1 MSVGAV
7 RLRVTPEQLKVK
19 ADETSRIIENMQQKF
34 AELTVVMENTSA
46 YWKGEAGDLY
56 RKVYKEDSA
65 RIAEILKML
74 REHPRDL
81 LTMAGI
87 YQEAEQKTTEL
98 SNALPADII
107 E

>member
-34 AELTVVMENTSA
+34 AELTVVMEVG
-46 YWKGEAGDLY
+46 YLY

-74 REHPRDL
+74 REHTSDL

>member
-46 YWKGEAGDLY
+46 YC
-56 RKVYKEDSA
+56 
-65 RIAEILKML
+65 
-74 REHPRDL
+74 
-81 LTMAGI
+81 
-87 YQEAEQKTTEL
+87 
-98 SNALPADII
+98 
-107 E
+107 

>member
-1 MSVGAV
+1 M
-7 RLRVTPEQLKVK
+7 
-19 ADETSRIIENMQQKF
+19 IYI
-34 AELTVVMENTSA
+34 
-46 YWKGEAGDLY
+46 
-56 RKVYKEDSA
+56 KVYKEDSA